1 MSNKAREMKAKGID
15 VISLTLGEPD
25 FDVPANV
32 KEAAITAIH
41 ENYSHYS
48 PIPGFMELREAV
60 SRKLKTRQWFRLST
74 NTNLYF
80 QRR

>member
-1 MSNKAREMKAKGID
+1 MNKLSDRINRLNYSQTFVMSNKAREMKAKGID

-48 PIPGFMELREAV
+48 PIPG
-60 SRKLKTRQWFRLST
+60 
-74 NTNLYF
+74 
-80 QRR
+80 